1 MLLTLGILSFILGF
15 ALLLLAALFTG
26 LNVFLN
32 ATGVILKIAGI
43 LMFGPVIIVL
53 LIGAF
58 ALILSLF
65 GFVLLF

>member
-15 ALLLLAALFTG
+15 TLLLLGALFTG
-26 LNVFLN
+26 LDIFWS

>member
-1 MLLTLGILSFILGF
+1 MLITLGVLSFILGF
-15 ALLLLAALFTG
+15 ALLLLGVLFTG
-26 LNVFLN
+26 FDIFWS

-43 LMFGPVIIVL
+43 LMFGPVIIAL

-65 GFVLLF
+65 GLILLF